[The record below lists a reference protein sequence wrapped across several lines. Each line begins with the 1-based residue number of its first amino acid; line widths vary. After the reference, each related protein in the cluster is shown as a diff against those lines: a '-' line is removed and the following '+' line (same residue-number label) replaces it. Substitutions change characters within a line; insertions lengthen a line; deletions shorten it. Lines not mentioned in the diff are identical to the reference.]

1 MSSRPTPP
9 DRSVI
14 QTLCCF
20 SWVCSLSRDRVLSS
34 LLFTFCLFCLFCL
47 PSWPSPP
54 AVFFPSLFKLVNVLS
69 LLHPLL
75 PQSPSSSLL
84 LCWHL
89 HKNNLSQ
96 SCLKFNSGHPALV
109 VGGLLVAAEVGTAR
123 EVDDPTSQPKQ
134 TRKICLSHRMKMKEK

>member
-1 MSSRPTPP
+1 MSSRPIPP
-9 DRSVI
+9 TAPSSKLSVVSPGFVLFKRSS
-14 QTLCCF
+14 F
-20 SWVCSLSRDRVLSS
+20 VLFAVYF
-34 LLFTFCLFCLFCL
+34 LPFCL

-69 LLHPLL
+69 LLLHPLL

-123 EVDDPTSQPKQ
+123 EVDDPTNQPKQ